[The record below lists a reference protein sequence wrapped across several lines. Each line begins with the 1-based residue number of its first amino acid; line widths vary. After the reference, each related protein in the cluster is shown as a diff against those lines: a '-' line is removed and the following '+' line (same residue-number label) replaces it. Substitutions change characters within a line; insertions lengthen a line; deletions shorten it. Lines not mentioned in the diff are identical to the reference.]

1 MQNLGESKALDA
13 IFTSFSVAAKILEE
27 KEKIELFE
35 SLLTDYN
42 SNIRAQVGEK
52 LNVTVN
58 FYIETLSDIDQS
70 KMEYEMTV
78 FFRP

>member
-1 MQNLGESKALDA
+1 MQYLGEGKPLDA
-13 IFTSFSVAAKILEE
+13 IFTPFSVAAKILEE

-42 SNIRAQVGEK
+42 PNIRAQVGEQ

-70 KMEYEMTV
+70 KMEYEMTI